1 MKIIFLG
8 TGAAVPSK
16 TRKLSS
22 IAIKRKNEIL
32 ILDAGEGLQ
41 YQLREADLNIM
52 KISKILIS
60 HLHGDHIFGL
70 PGLILTMKMYHRKKP
85 LNLYGPPGL
94 IQFLIAVNSISGVM
108 DTEFELNAKEMGEG
122 SVIEEKE
129 YWIESALADHG
140 IYTLAYSITEKPYP
154 GTFFPEKARGLGVPE
169 GPLWSKLKSGESIQL
184 NDGRIINSSNVVGT
198 TRPGR
203 KITYSVD
210 TRPTKS
216 IVLLSQN
223 SDVLIHEATFDDAL
237 LEKAKQTGHTT
248 AVEAAKIAKDAE
260 VKQLIL
266 THISTR
272 YKDTAILYEQAEKI
286 FPNTII
292 AEDLM
297 EITLGEGNKQN
308 SSFRKVPENS
318 DKKNNI

>member
-16 TRKLSS
+16 NRKLSS

-41 YQLREADLNIM
+41 YQLIEADLNIM
-52 KISKILIS
+52 KISKIFIS

-70 PGLILTMKMYHRKKP
+70 PGLILTLKMYHRKKP
-85 LNLYGPPGL
+85 LQLYGPPGI
-94 IQFLIAVNSISGVM
+94 IQFLVAVNSISGVM
-108 DTEFELNAKEMGEG
+108 DTEFELQIKEIGEG
-122 SVIEEKE
+122 CVVEEKE
-129 YWIESALADHG
+129 YSVDSALADHG
-140 IYTLAYSITEKPYP
+140 IYTLAFSITEKPYL
-154 GTFFPEKARGLGVPE
+154 GKLFPEKARALGVPE
-169 GPLWSKLKSGESIQL
+169 GPLWSKLKAGESIQL
-184 NDGRIINSSNVVGT
+184 NDGRIINSYDVVGP

-210 TRPTKS
+210 TRPAKS

-223 SDVLIHEATFDDAL
+223 SDVLIHEATFDDSL
-237 LEKAKQTGHTT
+237 SEKAKQTGHAT

-272 YKDTAILYEQAEKI
+272 YKDTTILYEQAKEI

-292 AEDLM
+292 AEDFM
-297 EITLGEGNKQN
+297 EITLDEGK
-308 SSFRKVPENS
+308 
-318 DKKNNI
+318 